1 MTSCYSV
8 VVDLGEMRYLGEGGV
23 PPDVL
28 QEFILRES
36 ESMRQS
42 LIFCLNFAFQYFGR
56 EQG

>member
-36 ESMRQS
+36 VIDILFE
-42 LIFCLNFAFQYFGR
+42 FCVSVLWKRTRVG
-56 EQG
+56 